1 MVCKLIITSNLTVAK
16 GVLNSWLVFWMRIGL
31 DFDNMFRLGCPSYAT
46 KFLFFDTFICL
57 EIWKISSPELLKRL
71 LLVFAGAVHKAG
83 PDSMLILCLFVNLGL

>member
-31 DFDNMFRLGCPSYAT
+31 DFDNMFGLGCRPYAT

-57 EIWKISSPELLKRL
+57 EIWKISAPELLKRL
-71 LLVFAGAVHKAG
+71 FLVFTGAVR
-83 PDSMLILCLFVNLGL
+83 